1 MNSLR
6 KAILEVIS
14 INEIIIFIVN
24 EMIIDKNLILL
35 FVVNMKITP

>member
-35 FVVNMKITP
+35 FVVSMKITT

>member
-35 FVVNMKITP
+35 FVVSMKITP